1 MVRHAGAGDHR
12 TDASDHPHSRHGA
25 TQTPTPQ
32 GPRTRRPRACRETR
46 LAAHSCACATTQEGV
61 SMRPRKNNTHR
72 RDVLQR
78 WARERH
84 NNVAATRHDRAGVYQ
99 GPQRFNPAPVRERR
113 EHGRRVVCAN
123 VASGGQGSVRTW
135 TTCPSHIVAHP
146 AALVGQEGR
155 RLMAGKRAL
164 RPHPTA
170 KWRAR
175 RDGTRVNA
183 SGSVQHE
190 KRRTHT
196 PTVDQHCVGTG

>member
-1 MVRHAGAGDHR
+1 
-12 TDASDHPHSRHGA
+12 
-25 TQTPTPQ
+25 
-32 GPRTRRPRACRETR
+32 
-46 LAAHSCACATTQEGV
+46 
-61 SMRPRKNNTHR
+61 MRPRKNNTHR

-164 RPHPTA
+164 CPHPTA
-170 KWRAR
+170 NWRAR

-183 SGSVQHE
+183 SGPVQPRSDPHAHLPLTSTAWAQGDANTTIPA
-190 KRRTHT
+190 KGGNRGAVLCRKLLHR
-196 PTVDQHCVGTG
+196 H